1 MPCLSRYFT
10 IIETLSSLGIERLWM
25 GEGIGGSGGRDR
37 ETLRGQKM
45 KKQKCLFEGCKGA
58 ASVVDGLREKSWQDM
73 TIH

>member
-1 MPCLSRYFT
+1 
-10 IIETLSSLGIERLWM
+10 M